1 MISIIMEKQQ
11 YMLHVTKDIL
21 KLSSSNSNEEGQR
34 LTWMLSINMEEFY
47 STFRLK
53 ISIRFKS
60 VVFSLRANFSPGLLI
75 IWFA

>member
-60 VVFSLRANFSPGLLI
+60 VVFSLRANFFSGLLI
-75 IWFA
+75 I